1 MNIKNYLQRLWKCRF
16 PDPISRNSDL
26 WSGMGPKNLN
36 VFNNFSVQVDLRPH
50 FEKHW
55 SSFNRS
61 DVTRSFQCWLEPPA
75 MVSSPA
81 HKAAPSHFSKFS
93 LVPNTSQSLPPLSSD
108 SFLWSYTEK
117 SNISPIMMTLYI
129 CFYFIILSVFFFFFI
144 FWPCL
149 GHVRS

>member
-1 MNIKNYLQRLWKCRF
+1 M
-16 PDPISRNSDL
+16 
-26 WSGMGPKNLN
+26 
-36 VFNNFSVQVDLRPH
+36 FNNFSVQVDLRPH

-55 SSFNRS
+55 SSCNRS
-61 DVTRSFQCWLEPPA
+61 DVTRTFHCWLEPPA

-93 LVPNTSQSLPPLSSD
+93 LVPNPSQSLTPLSSG

-129 CFYFIILSVFFFFFI
+129 CFYFIILSVIFFFHFLAMLRACEILVPYPGIEPMLPALEAQSPNHWTIREDSI
-144 FWPCL
+144 FL
-149 GHVRS
+149 I